1 MKAGPKSQIVL
12 LLIVLLHFTHSAETQ
27 QSIVKREVKDGRE
40 EGGLVGSRRRGRGG
54 RKQGEEGALLR
65 LPLSFRCCAVQRQ
78 EGVLKGGV
86 WKKKNGG
93 KERERRR
100 ERECL
105 GSTATAAAACQD
117 EGRRRKEEG

>member
-1 MKAGPKSQIVL
+1 M
-12 LLIVLLHFTHSAETQ
+12 
-27 QSIVKREVKDGRE
+27 E
-40 EGGLVGSRRRGRGG
+40 EGGRREDGWEVGGEGEAAES
-54 RKQGEEGALLR
+54 KGEEGALLR

-78 EGVLKGGV
+78 EGVLRGGV
-86 WKKKNGG
+86 WRKKGG

-117 EGRRRKEEG
+117 EGRRRREEG

>member
-1 MKAGPKSQIVL
+1 MGGKP
-12 LLIVLLHFTHSAETQ
+12 EE
-27 QSIVKREVKDGRE
+27 RE
-40 EGGLVGSRRRGRGG
+40 RRQ
-54 RKQGEEGALLR
+54 KGEEGALLR

-86 WKKKNGG
+86 WKKQRKG
-93 KERERRR
+93 ERRR

-117 EGRRRKEEG
+117 ERRRQREEREGCRKHFVNGLS